1 MIDEIL
7 LSSNSG
13 GKILLSSPDDVVTVV
28 AAGITLH
35 EAVKAANELKQDG
48 IHVRLIDLYS
58 IKPIDSKTLLKAA
71 KETGKVV
78 TVEDHWPQGGLGE
91 AVLEVLSQEKTS
103 TLVTKLAV
111 SSMPTSGSPEDLLS
125 AAGIDSQHIT
135 EAVKNLIA
143 SS

>member
-1 MIDEIL
+1 MDV
-7 LSSNSG
+7 SSFFF
-13 GKILLSSPDDVVTVV
+13 SSRRRHTRFTSDWSSDVCSS
-28 AAGITLH
+28 
-35 EAVKAANELKQDG
+35 
-48 IHVRLIDLYS
+48 DL
-58 IKPIDSKTLLKAA
+58 IDSKTLLKAA